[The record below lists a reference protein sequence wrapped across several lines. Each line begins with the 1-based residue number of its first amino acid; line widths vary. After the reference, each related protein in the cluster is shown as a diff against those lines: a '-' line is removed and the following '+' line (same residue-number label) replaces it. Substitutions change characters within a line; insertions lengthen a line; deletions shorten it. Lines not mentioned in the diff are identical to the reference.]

1 MSAYRDIAP
10 KAYLKNVLGFRG
22 MIDVEFIYA
31 EGLAMGDAEVQ
42 IAALA

>member
-10 KAYLKNVLGFRG
+10 RAHLKNVLGLLG
-22 MIDVEFIYA
+22 LTDV
-31 EGLAMGDAEVQ
+31 EGLAVGETEAQ